1 SASHLATRPFSR
13 RRLARFRQRGQ
24 SDPWLALIPRPSL
37 SRKLALRTP
46 EFIHLRWTPVPFA
59 RRIPPSRMK
68 RPWPVTV
75 FGILFVLAGS
85 VGFGYHLAHRPF
97 ERDVILISAI
107 RLLAVLG
114 GAFLLLGHNLAP
126 WLLLAWLAFHI

>member
-1 SASHLATRPFSR
+1 MR
-13 RRLARFRQRGQ
+13 
-24 SDPWLALIPRPSL
+24 
-37 SRKLALRTP
+37 
-46 EFIHLRWTPVPFA
+46 
-59 RRIPPSRMK
+59 

-114 GAFLLLGHNLAP
+114 GAFLLLGHNWAR
-126 WLLLAWLAFHI
+126 WLLLAWLAFHIVVSAFHSVQEVAAHVVLFLLFAYSLFRPSASGYFRSVRPE